1 MVEAFLNTMRRSFCI
16 VVAVLLT
23 CGAGPLPLLAQQEE
37 DFSDSAPMQ
46 DEETDTPAS
55 SFEEDEEAL
64 PSASPGHTLHEESLS
79 PESDEA
85 ESAEET
91 SAPPATSPRDPMIV
105 STPGLETVPASPS
118 ALQTSPWLD
127 EPLPEAV
134 PLPPF
139 MTRPLEWEE
148 TPPAVI
154 GMPAL
159 PAASAFFERDLA
171 AFQFVE
177 DGKENFDR
185 EDWAL
190 AREQFERAVSLAP
203 LLPYSYYFLGRIA
216 FARGELTHALAFL
229 QKAELLFPRTD
240 VDWLCEIASTKGT
253 VYEDLQDYPQARIA
267 YHRSLQFQPTNLKV
281 LSALARLPEQDASLN
296 DAVPQ

>member
-1 MVEAFLNTMRRSFCI
+1 MHKSFWL
-16 VVAVLLT
+16 VVTVLLT
-23 CGAGPLPLLAQQEE
+23 CGGTLPLLAQEE
-37 DFSDSAPMQ
+37 DFSYPAPVQ
-46 DEETDTPAS
+46 EEEADTPAP
-55 SFEEDEEAL
+55 SFAEDEEAF
-64 PSASPGHTLHEESLS
+64 PTAARRERLHEESLS

-85 ESAEET
+85 E
-91 SAPPATSPRDPMIV
+91 PNV
-105 STPGLETVPASPS
+105 GTPGAATLPASPS
-118 ALQTSPWLD
+118 ALQTSSWPI
-127 EPLPEAV
+127 EPLPEAI

-159 PAASAFFERDLA
+159 PSASAFSERDLA
-171 AFQFVE
+171 AFKFVE

-216 FARGELTHALAFL
+216 FVRGEFAHALAFL

-240 VDWLCEIASTKGT
+240 VDWLCEIATVKGT
-253 VYEDLQDYPQARIA
+253 VYEDLQDYTQARTA
-267 YHRSLQFQPTNLKV
+267 YRRSLQFQPANLKV
-281 LSALARLPEQDASLN
+281 LSALARLPEQDSFLN